1 LIHVLFIYFKFQVN
15 SHMNE
20 ANYFQRHRAYIFG
33 KFNAN
38 AFWNYPK
45 KTLIHVHCFRYF
57 VHFLFLKGMNFN
69 WYKTLS
75 EDNTWRSRR
84 TTFISTNT
92 MHIVSYSRS
101 KTQHS
106 HIKTRLSSYTSFSHH
121 DPLRHWYFCAVL
133 RVFTL
138 KRRLR
143 RQWGGIF
150 SSK

>member
-1 LIHVLFIYFKFQVN
+1 MPIWMKQTTYTGIGLISLASSMQTHSETI
-15 SHMNE
+15 
-20 ANYFQRHRAYIFG
+20 R
-33 KFNAN
+33 
-38 AFWNYPK
+38 
-45 KTLIHVHCFRYF
+45 KTLIHVHCFCYF

-75 EDNTWRSRR
+75 EDNTCRSKG
-84 TTFISTNT
+84 TTIISTNT
-92 MHIVSYSRS
+92 MHIVSYSMS
-101 KTQHS
+101 KEQPS

-121 DPLRHWYFCAVL
+121 DPLRHCYFCAVL